1 MVRTRLLVASVMVG
15 GLLAIGGIAGATPT
29 TSAIGPNQHFVGL
42 VNKKSTKAVIKMA
55 CPGPLSTVST
65 GHPLG
70 GQTVAV
76 EPPSTVAGTSG
87 YTGTRGHLV
96 VASFVTPTEAI
107 PITITGV
114 TFTRYGSQ
122 PIPTS
127 LSLPCSGSGDVLFM
141 PEPPSTSARSAT
153 VSVTYENI
161 TVDPPPATE
170 ATASRTIVVT
180 QADTGHSYRLHK
192 GDLLDVQLTE
202 PSGVIWTEPASS
214 NQAVL
219 QRTGGSS
226 GTTATGTFVA
236 GSHGKAQVTALGT
249 PNCTVVC
256 PDFIVA
262 FEVSVTVVG

>member
-1 MVRTRLLVASVMVG
+1 MVG
-15 GLLAIGGIAGATPT
+15 GMLAIGGIAGASPST
-29 TSAIGPNQHFVGL
+29 TLIGPHQLFVGQ
-42 VNKKSTKAVIKMA
+42 VNGRSTKAIIKMA
-55 CPGPLSTVST
+55 CPLPLSTVST

-76 EPPSTVAGTSG
+76 DPTSTVASTSG
-87 YTGTRGHLV
+87 NTGSRGHLV

-107 PITITGV
+107 PITATGV
-114 TFTRYGSQ
+114 TFIRYGSQ

-127 LSLPCSGSGDVLFM
+127 LALPCSGSGDVIFT

-161 TVDPPPATE
+161 AAATE
-170 ATASRTIVVT
+170 ATASRTITVT
-180 QADTGHSYRLHK
+180 LADSGHNYRLHR
-192 GDLLDVQLTE
+192 GDLLDVQLTGS
-202 PSGVIWTEPASS
+202 SGVIWTEPASS

-226 GTTATGTFVA
+226 GTGTFVA

-249 PNCTVVC
+249 PNCSEVC
-256 PDFIVA
+256 PTYIVE
-262 FEVSVTVVG
+262 FQVNVSVVR